1 MQFSSVKIFYMVNF
15 ECNFFVH
22 LIGIIKPFAYITKLL
37 FLTKTLKLMARAM
50 FEYTKTVLNKVSFD
64 ATLFCKEVQKALQRL
79 LPYEIEE
86 LKIFIQSLILQNPE
100 LNQCLIY
107 LKP

>member
-1 MQFSSVKIFYMVNF
+1 
-15 ECNFFVH
+15 
-22 LIGIIKPFAYITKLL
+22 
-37 FLTKTLKLMARAM
+37 MARAM
-50 FEYTKTVLNKVSFD
+50 FEYTKTVLKKVSFD
-64 ATLFCKEVQKALQRL
+64 TNLFCKELEKALQRL

-86 LKIFIQSLILQNPE
+86 LNIFIESLILQNPE

>member
-1 MQFSSVKIFYMVNF
+1 
-15 ECNFFVH
+15 
-22 LIGIIKPFAYITKLL
+22 
-37 FLTKTLKLMARAM
+37 M

-64 ATLFCKEVQKALQRL
+64 VSLFCKEVKKALERL

-86 LKIFIQSLILQNPE
+86 LKVFIDSLIKQNPE
-100 LNQCLIY
+100 LNQCLIF